1 MVFGTGLDR
10 CRGVYGTYLG
20 IGSGV
25 SGWDKGSY
33 WFNLPIEAE
42 RGDIESRWDMER
54 EAKRRR
60 PSVTVTLR

>member
-42 RGDIESRWDMER
+42 RGDIESRWDME
-54 EAKRRR
+54 
-60 PSVTVTLR
+60 